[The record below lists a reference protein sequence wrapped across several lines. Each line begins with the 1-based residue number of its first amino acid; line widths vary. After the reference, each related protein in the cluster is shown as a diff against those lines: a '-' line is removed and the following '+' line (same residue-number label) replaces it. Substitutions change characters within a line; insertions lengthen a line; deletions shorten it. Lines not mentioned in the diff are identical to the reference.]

1 MSQKLHDQPFSQ
13 RQLKAGE
20 TLKKIIAKI
29 FINELIIFPTI
40 DSKLITVTEA
50 RISPDFKHAK
60 IFFIPLIG
68 QRSEEFL
75 EILNNFSK
83 EIKFKASKKWTAKF
97 MPNLKFVLDESFDY
111 AEKLKELLKKIKS
124 EKFMNGWL
132 MLNKPK
138 GFTSNYCLNVLKK
151 FNLKKTGYAGT
162 LDPLATGL
170 LPIAVG
176 ESTKSIKYFENL
188 NKTYLF
194 QVQWGAE
201 TTTIDQEGDIIK
213 KNDIIPK
220 KSQFCQY

>member
-50 RISPDFKHAK
+50 RISPDFYHAK
-60 IFFIPLIG
+60 IFFLPLFG

-75 EILNNFSK
+75 EILNNFSI

-111 AEKLKELLKKIKS
+111 AEKIER
-124 EKFMNGWL
+124 
-132 MLNKPK
+132 
-138 GFTSNYCLNVLKK
+138 
-151 FNLKKTGYAGT
+151 
-162 LDPLATGL
+162 
-170 LPIAVG
+170 
-176 ESTKSIKYFENL
+176 
-188 NKTYLF
+188 
-194 QVQWGAE
+194 
-201 TTTIDQEGDIIK
+201 IIK
-213 KNDIIPK
+213 KNK
-220 KSQFCQY
+220 E

>member
-111 AEKLKELLKKIKS
+111 AEKIER
-124 EKFMNGWL
+124 
-132 MLNKPK
+132 
-138 GFTSNYCLNVLKK
+138 
-151 FNLKKTGYAGT
+151 
-162 LDPLATGL
+162 
-170 LPIAVG
+170 
-176 ESTKSIKYFENL
+176 
-188 NKTYLF
+188 
-194 QVQWGAE
+194 
-201 TTTIDQEGDIIK
+201 IIK
-213 KNDIIPK
+213 KNK
-220 KSQFCQY
+220 E

>member
-1 MSQKLHDQPFSQ
+1 MSLLIM
-13 RQLKAGE
+13 LK
-20 TLKKIIAKI
+20 
-29 FINELIIFPTI
+29 
-40 DSKLITVTEA
+40 
-50 RISPDFKHAK
+50 
-60 IFFIPLIG
+60 
-68 QRSEEFL
+68 
-75 EILNNFSK
+75 
-83 EIKFKASKKWTAKF
+83 
-97 MPNLKFVLDESFDY
+97 
-111 AEKLKELLKKIKS
+111 KLKELLKKIKS

-138 GFTSNYCLNVLKK
+138 GFTSNYCLNVLKKK

-220 KSQFCQY
+220 KKSILSILNKFKGKILQTPPIYSAVKINGSRAYDLARKGLKFNIQPKEIFVNNIRLIKQICFYNKM